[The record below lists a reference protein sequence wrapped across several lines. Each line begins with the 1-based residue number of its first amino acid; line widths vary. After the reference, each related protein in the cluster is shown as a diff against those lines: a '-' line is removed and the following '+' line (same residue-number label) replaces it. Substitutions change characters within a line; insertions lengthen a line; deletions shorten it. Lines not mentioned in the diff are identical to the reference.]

1 MCSCGKPTINGELGY
16 RWQPT
21 DAPSIHPLNPPDLRP
36 GETLVY
42 DEPGRCG
49 GMDSHSFHYRV
60 VSSDTDSLAL
70 LVRHGGGDVRT
81 RPLFCIGPALAALDS
96 NGRYWLLNAIYHA
109 SSDAARK
116 AQEREHEG
124 WIKAA
129 AEKRIRTRNNSK
141 RGTVKVWIESPIT
154 EATPDANGCP
164 MNRGRLEDCSA
175 ATCRGCSED
184 HD

>member
-60 VSSDTDSLAL
+60 VSS
-70 LVRHGGGDVRT
+70 
-81 RPLFCIGPALAALDS
+81 
-96 NGRYWLLNAIYHA
+96 
-109 SSDAARK
+109 
-116 AQEREHEG
+116 
-124 WIKAA
+124 
-129 AEKRIRTRNNSK
+129 IRRWQAW
-141 RGTVKVWIESPIT
+141 R
-154 EATPDANGCP
+154 
-164 MNRGRLEDCSA
+164 
-175 ATCRGCSED
+175 RGCADQAAVLHWSGTGGT
-184 HD
+184 